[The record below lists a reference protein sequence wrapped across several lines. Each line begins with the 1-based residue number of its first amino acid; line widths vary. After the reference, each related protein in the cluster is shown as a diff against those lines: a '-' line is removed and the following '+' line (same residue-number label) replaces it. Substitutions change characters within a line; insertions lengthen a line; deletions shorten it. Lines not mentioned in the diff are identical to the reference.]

1 MAELSRE
8 AALISDALLGEDVA
22 TEGHMLS
29 FRVPEI
35 AQSLKDTELRGQC
48 WELVRS
54 LYHLVLSTHPL
65 YCQLEEQY
73 GQGLPQNEIKI
84 LKKM

>member
-8 AALISDALLGEDVA
+8 ATLISDALLGEDVA

-48 WELVRS
+48 
-54 LYHLVLSTHPL
+54 
-65 YCQLEEQY
+65 
-73 GQGLPQNEIKI
+73 
-84 LKKM
+84 